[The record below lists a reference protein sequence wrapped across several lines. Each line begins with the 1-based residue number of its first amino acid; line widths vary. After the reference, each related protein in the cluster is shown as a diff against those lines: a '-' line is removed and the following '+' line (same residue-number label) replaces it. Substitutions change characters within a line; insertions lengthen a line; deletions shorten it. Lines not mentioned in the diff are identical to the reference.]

1 MLKCII
7 VDDEQLALDLLEDY
21 IGNVPYLD
29 LTARCKNAA
38 EARKVMQRQPVDLLF
53 LDIMMPGMTG
63 LQFIQNMT
71 HKPMVILI
79 TAYAKYAVDA
89 FSMDVVDYLV
99 KPVALD
105 RFLKACGKAKDYYE
119 FKTQIRGR
127 EEASHPGFFFVN
139 ADYSLIKIIVAQII
153 WIEGLKDY
161 IKIHLEGSEK
171 PVITLMSMKAVSEQL
186 PASRFIRIHKSYII
200 SVMHITAIR
209 KNSVFIGTME
219 IPIGGN
225 YKSSVES
232 LVRGTD
238 HSSHLLS

>member
-7 VDDEQLALDLLEDY
+7 VDDEPLALDLLEDY
-21 IGNVPYLD
+21 IGNVPFLE
-29 LTARCKNAA
+29 LKARCKNAL
-38 EARKVMQRQPVDLLF
+38 EAKRIMQKQSVDLIF

-71 HKPMVILI
+71 HQPMVILI

-89 FSMDVVDYLV
+89 FTMDVIDYLV

-105 RFLKACGKAKDYYE
+105 RFLKACSKARDYYD
-119 FKTQIRGR
+119 FNARYRSHQ
-127 EEASHPGFFFVN
+127 EASHPGFFFVN
-139 ADYSLIKIIVAQII
+139 ADYSLIKIIVSDII

-161 IKIHLEGSEK
+161 IKIHLDGSEK

-186 PASRFIRIHKSYII
+186 PDAQFIRIHKSYIV

-209 KNSVFIGTME
+209 KNSVFIGSME
-219 IPIGGN
+219 IPVGGN
-225 YKSSVES
+225 YKNAVEA
-232 LVRGTD
+232 LVRGSG
-238 HSSHLLS
+238 HSNQILP